1 MARLNKPLDLDGY
14 CWRQLERLRRRSV
27 TMQSGGFMISRTRAA
42 AAVVTTVSLF
52 AVAPVIFSNGADAS
66 AAEVKVLSANGM
78 RAVLTE
84 LHPQLERTTGQ
95 RVTMSFGE
103 AGNLRKRIQ
112 DGEIADVIVL
122 PRVVL
127 DQVLTDGYSVPGTTV
142 DLAQSSMGIGIRADA
157 PKPDISSADGLKR
170 TFLAAKSIA
179 ITDPATGGV
188 SGVHIADVFKR
199 LGIADQLN
207 PKLKLSRGGPN
218 AEFITK
224 GEAEMAVQLAHE
236 IRMVPGMQ
244 FIPLPAAF
252 ERTFVF
258 SAALASKAKDSGPSK
273 AVLQFLAGPDAMT
286 VVQAKGMDPA

>member
-1 MARLNKPLDLDGY
+1 
-14 CWRQLERLRRRSV
+14 
-27 TMQSGGFMISRTRAA
+27 MQHGGFMISRTRAA
-42 AAVVTTVSLF
+42 AAVVTTVLLF
-52 AVAPVIFSNGADAS
+52 AVAPVIFSNGTDAS
-66 AAEVKVLSANGM
+66 AAEIKVLCANGM
-78 RAVLTE
+78 RSVLTE

-112 DGEIADVIVL
+112 DGEMADVIVL

-127 DQVLTDGYSVPGTTV
+127 DQVLTDGNGVPGTIV

-170 TFLAAKSIA
+170 AFLAAKSIA

-207 PKLKLSRGGPN
+207 AKLKLNRGGPN
-218 AEFITK
+218 AEFIAK

-236 IRMVPGMQ
+236 IRMVPGVQ
-244 FIPLPAAF
+244 FIPLPAEF

-258 SAALASKAKDSGPSK
+258 SAALASKAKESGPSK

-286 VVQAKGMDPA
+286 VVQAKGMDPAAKK

>member
-1 MARLNKPLDLDGY
+1 
-14 CWRQLERLRRRSV
+14 
-27 TMQSGGFMISRTRAA
+27 MISKTRAA
-42 AAVVTTVSLF
+42 AAVVTAIVLF
-52 AVAPVIFSNGADAS
+52 AVAPIIFSNGADAT
-66 AAEVKVLSANGM
+66 AGEVKVLCANGM

-84 LHPQLERTTGQ
+84 LHPDLERATGQ

-112 DGEIADVIVL
+112 DGDIADVIVL

-127 DQVLTDGYSVPGTTV
+127 EQVLEDGNLVPGTTV
-142 DLAQSSMGIGIRADA
+142 DLAHSSMGIGIRADA

-170 TFLAAKSIA
+170 AFLGAKSIA

-199 LGIADQLN
+199 LGIAEQLKS
-207 PKLKLSRGGPN
+207 KLKLNRGGPN
-218 AEFITK
+218 AEFIAK

-236 IRMVPGMQ
+236 IRMVPGVQ
-244 FIPLPAAF
+244 FIPLPAEF

-258 SAALASKAKDSGPSK
+258 SAALGSKAKESAASKAM
-273 AVLQFLAGPDAMT
+273 LHFLSGPDAMT
-286 VVQAKGMDPA
+286 VIQAKGMDPATRK